1 MTKINEI
8 TCFHCNQ
15 YGFDISLV
23 SHRDALRAKRAQEQ
37 AEREWRKKEAEEAR
51 KKADTESMLIS
62 ARKNQMQ
69 QKEHYLA
76 VQAQRE
82 RNEFERVLR

>member
-1 MTKINEI
+1 M
-8 TCFHCNQ
+8 
-15 YGFDISLV
+15 
-23 SHRDALRAKRAQEQ
+23 RAKRAQEQ

-51 KKADTESMLIS
+51 KKAETEVMLIE

-82 RNEFERVLR
+82 RNEFERVLRYVCCHYLRFFVMAVK

>member
-1 MTKINEI
+1 VT
-8 TCFHCNQ
+8 
-15 YGFDISLV
+15 
-23 SHRDALRAKRAQEQ
+23 
-37 AEREWRKKEAEEAR
+37 EA
-51 KKADTESMLIS
+51 MLID

-82 RNEFERVLR
+82 RNEFERVLRYVRILMFLFF